1 MFARRPAGRPRSL
14 FAEPLEPRQ
23 LLAGFVQVDLVDA
36 DLFVQGDE
44 MANVFTI
51 QQVADPVG
59 PSSLMIV
66 PDGDTSINEQ
76 PAGMPLDLGP
86 VAVVN
91 VNILPGDGADMVGV
105 DGLSIDGRLKI
116 ENHGGTDIFGIQGTR
131 ASKLDMSSAGS
142 QSKATL
148 SDVTIGQTFD
158 KSSPK
163 LYQPICTGKNV
174 STKMTVLRCHGAAK
188 LEYDNRPGSVDLE
201 GVEIDGG
208 LTVVSSAGL
217 SQLTVADSSLGAS
230 IDKSTPILM
239 LRASD
244 TNVEMTGSKVH
255 GSADLKFSQGGG
267 VVQLDA
273 VHIDG
278 GLSVSS
284 RGGASTEYMK
294 IHMENVL
301 ISSLQAGGS
310 SAMAP
315 GLSVKS
321 SQPLDFTAE
330 QTTTAGPYYLKFGDI
345 KGEARSSVSLSSFD
359 IGGPLRIESHGPTD
373 LTAQDG
379 GTAGPVFIKFEDIKG
394 EAQNSVS
401 LTSFHVGGSLRIES
415 HGPLN
420 LTAQDTTAAGFD
432 VFLKIDTVEGEAR
445 DQPQASNIDLSNLHV
460 GGNLTLRAGAGQ
472 ENVRLDGLHV
482 AGRTLIALGGGEDSL
497 SVIDS
502 VFEGF
507 ALLDG
512 GQDDDLLS
520 LMGAEFNGG
529 SRIVH
534 WESAPPGVAPDV
546 PTARGRSR

>member
-1 MFARRPAGRPRSL
+1 MFVGRRSTAHSRSL
-14 FAEPLEPRQ
+14 VSEPLEPRQ

-44 MANVFTI
+44 LANVFTI
-51 QQVADPVG
+51 EQVADPAGG
-59 PSSLMIV
+59 PSSLRVV
-66 PDGDTSINEQ
+66 PDGDTSINEL

-105 DGLSIDGRLKI
+105 DGLSVDGRLKI

-148 SDVTIGQTFD
+148 SDVTIERTFD

-174 STKMTVLRCHGAAK
+174 STKMTVVRCHGAAK
-188 LEYDNRPGSVDLE
+188 LEYDDSPGSVDLE

-217 SQLTVADSSLGAS
+217 SQLTVAGSSLGAS

-239 LRASD
+239 LRTSD
-244 TNVEMTGSKVH
+244 TKVEMTGSEVH
-255 GSADLKFSQGGG
+255 GAADLKFSQGGG
-267 VVQLDA
+267 AVQLDT

-278 GLSVSS
+278 GLSISSGGETSQYLMIHMKKVLVSS
-284 RGGASTEYMK
+284 L
-294 IHMENVL
+294 H
-301 ISSLQAGGS
+301 AGGS
-310 SAMAP
+310 STMGH

-330 QTTTAGPYYLKFGDI
+330 ETTTAGPYYLKFGDI
-345 KGEARSSVSLSSFD
+345 KGEARSSVNLSSFAV
-359 IGGPLRIESHGPTD
+359 GGSLRIESTGPLD

-379 GTAGPVFIKFEDIKG
+379 DTAGPVFIKIEDIKG

-401 LTSFHVGGSLRIES
+401 LTSFQVGGSLRVES

-420 LTAQDTTAAGFD
+420 LTARDTTAAAFD
-432 VFLKIDTVEGEAR
+432 MFLKVGDVAGEAR
-445 DQPQASNIDLSNLHV
+445 DESQASTVDLSNLQI
-460 GGNLTLRAGAGQ
+460 GGNLRLLTGAGQ
-472 ENVRLDGLHV
+472 ETVRLDGLHV
-482 AGRTLIALGGGEDSL
+482 AGRTQIALGGGDDSL
-497 SVIDS
+497 SVVDS
-502 VFEGF
+502 IFEGF

-512 GQDDDLLS
+512 GRDDDLLS
-520 LMGAEFNGG
+520 LMRVDFQDG

-534 WESAPPGVAPDV
+534 WEAPPPGAAS
-546 PTARGRSR
+546 ARGRSR